1 MLKIVH
7 CPVHVQLQTLE
18 SHYLAFYKMKASKDF
33 LHDVKQK
40 VIKKIYK
47 KILPLLC
54 FVHRLSNEGYR
65 QQMPTHILICLE
77 QSTRLQ
83 ENL

>member
-18 SHYLAFYKMKASKDF
+18 SHYLAFYEMKASKDF

-40 VIKKIYK
+40 VIKKNI
-47 KILPLLC
+47 
-54 FVHRLSNEGYR
+54 
-65 QQMPTHILICLE
+65 
-77 QSTRLQ
+77 
-83 ENL
+83 